1 MGVAPM
7 GAARMGVARMGAAP
21 TAISTIDTNL
31 WDHGAMNDT
40 ADRPRAKSLNPL
52 RALVPFLKPHKG
64 MMAAALA
71 ALLVATV
78 AMLALP
84 VALRRL
90 IDLGLV
96 TRDVGTTN
104 SLFTGFLGLAV
115 VFGVSAAMRFY
126 LVTWLG
132 ERVVAD
138 VRTAVYRQVIRM
150 DPLFYE
156 TTRVGEVLS
165 RLTTDTTLVQA
176 ISGVN
181 LSILL
186 RSTLSLIGALI
197 MLGLTSAKLTAVI
210 LVMIPVVVAP
220 LIFIGRRV
228 RGLSRASQDRIAE
241 TSGLAGET
249 LNAIQTVQAFTMEE
263 IQSRRYG
270 EAVEQS
276 FVVAIRRT
284 RVRAT
289 LTAVGIT
296 LVFGGITFVLWLGA
310 HQVLAKTMTGGQLL
324 QFLLYAGF
332 VGSSAAALSEMWGEV
347 QRAAGAMERLDEL
360 LRARPVITAPP
371 RPLELPARV
380 LGNIRFDNVT
390 FHYPS
395 RPDSA
400 ALENF
405 SLEVEPGETIAFVG
419 PSGAGKST
427 TFQLLLRFYDPDAGR
442 VSIDDRRL
450 ADLRPEDIRAQ
461 IGLVPQDTVLF
472 GASARDNIRYGKP
485 GATDAEIEAA
495 AVAAAA
501 DEFLKRLPQGYDTF
515 LGERGT
521 RLSGGQRQ
529 RIALARAILKD
540 PPILLLD
547 EATSALD
554 SESERLV
561 QEALEKLMQGRTTI
575 IIAHRL
581 ATVLKANRIVVMDH
595 GHKIAVGTHAELL
608 LQSPLYARLAAL
620 QFAVVRNDGAD
631 APVPALKLGPAL
643 ERAT

>member
-1 MGVAPM
+1 
-7 GAARMGVARMGAAP
+7 
-21 TAISTIDTNL
+21 
-31 WDHGAMNDT
+31 MNT
-40 ADRPRAKSLNPL
+40 SADRPRAKSLNPL
-52 RALVPFLKPHKG
+52 KALIPFLRPHRRMMCAALV
-64 MMAAALA
+64 
-71 ALLVATV
+71 ALLIAAG

-84 VALRRL
+84 VALRQL
-90 IDLGLV
+90 IDHGLA
-96 TRDVGTTN
+96 TRDTTTTN
-104 SLFTGFLGLAV
+104 SLFSGFLGLAV
-115 VFGVSAAMRFY
+115 LFGASAALRFY

-138 VRTAVYRQVIRM
+138 VRTAVYRRVIRM

-186 RSTLSLIGALI
+186 RSTLSLVGALV
-197 MLGLTSAKLTAVI
+197 MLALTSVKLTSAI
-210 LVMIPVVVAP
+210 LILIPVVVAP

-228 RGLSRASQDRIAE
+228 RGLSRASQDRIANS
-241 TSGLAGET
+241 SGLAGET
-249 LNAIQTVQAFTMEE
+249 LNAIQTVQAFTMEDL
-263 IQSRRYG
+263 QSERYAA
-270 EAVEQS
+270 AVEDS
-276 FVVAIRRT
+276 FDAAIRRT

-310 HQVLAKTMTGGQLL
+310 HQVLAGTMTGGQLL

-332 VGSSAAALSEMWGEV
+332 VGSSAAALTEMWGEV

-360 LRARPVITAPP
+360 LKARPVITAPAN
-371 RPLELPARV
+371 PLELPARV
-380 LGNIRFDNVT
+380 RGSIRFDNVT

-395 RPDSA
+395 RPDAA
-400 ALENF
+400 ALANF
-405 SLEVEPGETIAFVG
+405 SIEVAPGETVAFVG

-427 TFQLLLRFYDPDAGR
+427 TFQLLLRFYDPDSGQ
-442 VSIDDRRL
+442 VLIDDKRL
-450 ADLRPEDIRAQ
+450 SDLRPQDVRGQ

-472 GASARDNIRYGKP
+472 GASARENIRYGKP
-485 GATDAEIEAA
+485 AATDAEIEAA

-501 DEFLKRLPQGYDTF
+501 DGFLRKLPQGYDTF

-554 SESERLV
+554 AESERLV
-561 QEALEKLMQGRTTI
+561 QEALETLMKGRTTI

-608 LQSPLYARLAAL
+608 EQSPLYARLASL
-620 QFAVVRNDGAD
+620 QFSLPGGDAAD
-631 APVPALKLGPAL
+631 AAM
-643 ERAT
+643 R